1 MFVSS
6 TQRIYWVTLHSWVC
20 HLNYSLICL
29 LALPI
34 QNNGLYCTHGC
45 GTYYKVQPMF
55 VSSTQRIYWVTLHSW
70 VCHLNYS
77 LICLLALPIQNNGLY
92 CTRGCGTYYKV
103 QPMFVSSTQRKY
115 WVTLHSWMCH
125 LNYSLVCLLAL
136 PIQNNGLYC
145 THGCGTYYKVQPM
158 FVSSTQRKYWV
169 TLHSQV
175 CHLNYSLICLLALP
189 IQNNGLYCII
199 GVVPIIR
206 YSLCLLALRIENIG
220 LHCTHGCA
228 T

>member
-6 TQRIYWVTLHSWVC
+6 TQRIYWVTLHSWVR

-70 VCHLNYS
+70 VRHLNYS
-77 LICLLALPIQNNGLY
+77 LI
-92 CTRGCGTYYKV
+92 
-103 QPMFVSSTQRKY
+103 
-115 WVTLHSWMCH
+115 
-125 LNYSLVCLLAL
+125 CLLAL

-175 CHLNYSLICLLALP
+175 CHLSNSRICLLALP
-189 IQNNGLYCII
+189 IQNNGLYCIM

-206 YSLCLLALRIENIG
+206 CSLCLLALRIENIG